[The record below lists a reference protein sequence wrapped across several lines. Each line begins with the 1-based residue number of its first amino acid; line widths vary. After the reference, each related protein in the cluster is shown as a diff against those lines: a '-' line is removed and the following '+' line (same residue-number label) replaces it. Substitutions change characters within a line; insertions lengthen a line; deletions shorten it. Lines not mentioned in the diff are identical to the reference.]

1 MVKGNQE
8 FEIEDRPEENEV
20 GKRDDRPEKA
30 KKHHDREN

>member
-20 GKRDDRPEKA
+20 GQRGDRPEKA
-30 KKHHDREN
+30 